1 MSEQQTAVA
10 LVTGASSGIGVAI
23 ARRFAAAGYRVLA
36 TGRRDLRLEALGVD
50 FPGIELVVADLVSP
64 AECARVVARCVERLG
79 RLDVLVNNAGI
90 YHRRMAETTSDQEWR
105 QTLAVN
111 LDAPFYLSRA
121 ALPHLRDR
129 RGCIINIASDWGLQG
144 GREAVAYCASKGGLV
159 LMTRALALDHAAEGI
174 RVNAICPGDVDT
186 PMLEQEGAVDG
197 LSHAEALRHYGRLSP
212 TGRVTTADEVAA
224 LALFLASPDAAQI
237 TGAALSID
245 GGTSA

>member
-1 MSEQQTAVA
+1 MSEQQSGVA
-10 LVTGASSGIGVAI
+10 LVTGASSGIGAAI

-36 TGRRDLRLEALGVD
+36 TGRSDFRLEALGVE
-50 FPGIELVVADLVSP
+50 FPGIERVVADLASA

-90 YHRRMAETTSDQEWR
+90 YHRRSAETTSDEEWR

-121 ALPHLRDR
+121 ALPHLRGR
-129 RGCIINIASDWGLQG
+129 RGCIINIASDWGLRG

-197 LSHAEALRHYGRLSP
+197 LNHAEALRRYGRLSP

-224 LALFLASPDAAQI
+224 LALFLASPEAAQI

-245 GGTSA
+245 GGATA